1 MMQTNTRHSPRSF
14 WMNSGRHPERSE
26 GSTPPSPE
34 GEGSGMRGN
43 EYHNPVMLTECLEG
57 LQIKPDGV
65 YVDVTFGG
73 GGHSKAILQHLQ
85 TGHLI
90 AFDQDQD
97 AEKNAQELL
106 KAPFSSGRRAGDEGL
121 DSSFTF
127 IDTNFRLLKKYLRLH
142 NIREVDGIL
151 ADLGVSSHQFDVP
164 ERGFTIRSEG
174 ELDMRMDQHATKS
187 AKQVVNEYEEKDLIH
202 LFSAYGEVKNARTL
216 AREIVSTRMNAS
228 IETNEQLKAL
238 AWKLAPK
245 HREMKY
251 LAQVFQAIRIEVNE
265 ELEAL
270 KEFLEQAGE
279 ILKPDGRL
287 VVMSYHSL
295 EDRLVK
301 NYINKGNFKGVD
313 EKDFYGNSIRIL
325 DPVNRKPIIP
335 TAEEIEKNSRARS
348 AKLRIGRKR

>member
-1 MMQTNTRHSPRSF
+1 MTA
-14 WMNSGRHPERSE
+14 
-26 GSTPPSPE
+26 
-34 GEGSGMRGN
+34 
-43 EYHNPVMLTECLEG
+43 YHNPVMLQECLNG
-57 LQIKPDGV
+57 LQIEPGGV

-73 GGHSKAILQHLQ
+73 GGHSKAILQQLT
-85 TGHLI
+85 TGRLI
-90 AFDQDQD
+90 AFDQDQN
-97 AEKNAQELL
+97 AEANAQRLIEM
-106 KAPFSSGRRAGDEGL
+106 G

-127 IDTNFRLLKKYLRLH
+127 IDTNFRFLKKCLRLQSV
-142 NIREVDGIL
+142 REVDGIL

-164 ERGFTIRSEG
+164 ERGFTIRAEG

-187 AKQVVNEYEEKDLIH
+187 ARQVVNEYEEKDLIH

-216 AREIVSTRMNAS
+216 AKGIVSARVSAPIT
-228 IETNEQLKAL
+228 TNKQLKEI
-238 AWKLAPK
+238 AWKQAPK

-270 KEFLEQAGE
+270 KEFLEQTGE
-279 ILKPDGRL
+279 VLKPDGRL
-287 VVMSYHSL
+287 VVISYHSL

-313 EKDFYGNSIRIL
+313 EKDFFGNPMRVL
-325 DPVNRKPIIP
+325 DPVNRKPIVP
-335 TAEEIEKNSRARS
+335 KAKEIKENSRARS